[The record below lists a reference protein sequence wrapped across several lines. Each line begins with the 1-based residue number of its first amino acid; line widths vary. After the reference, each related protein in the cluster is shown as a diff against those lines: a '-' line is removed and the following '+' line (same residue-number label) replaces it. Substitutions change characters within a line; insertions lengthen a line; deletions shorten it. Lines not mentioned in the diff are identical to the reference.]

1 MNILFLYS
9 EQIDPTAGGV
19 ERVSFN
25 LGNYFESCGYNIFFL
40 GKNSCINTTDKR
52 QYYLPDSS
60 CTSESNIHF
69 FCDFLKKN
77 SIRIVINQGGT
88 SPEISELSY
97 YCKAFQ
103 VKLIS
108 VVHNSLLSSIINFDF
123 VYDRKFEKLGISWLL
138 TITRF
143 KIFKDLL
150 LKLYKYKHQRHYRSL
165 CKESDIVLLL
175 SYKFKNE
182 LIFFLDEYTVPNVL
196 AIPNPTAF
204 CDIVH
209 KKKKK
214 EILYVGRI
222 NCSQKRVDILLLIWS
237 RLCNN
242 FNDWTLNI
250 VGEGSEL
257 NYIKVKSRK
266 LGLINI
272 LFHGKTDPM
281 PFYETA
287 SIICMTSSFEGLP
300 MTLIEAMQF
309 GAVPIAFDSFVSA
322 SDLIENNVD
331 GCLIAP
337 FDINQYV
344 IELRGLM
351 SDTSRLNRFSLSAI
365 EKSKKFDISNIGPQ
379 WLSLFNSLN

>member
-9 EQIDPTAGGV
+9 EQIDPKAGGV

-25 LGNYFESCGYNIFFL
+25 LGNYFESCGYNIYFL
-40 GKNSCINTTDKR
+40 GKNSSINTTDKR
-52 QYYLPDSS
+52 QYYLTDSS
-60 CTSESNIHF
+60 FTSESNLHF
-69 FCDFLKKN
+69 FCDFLKKY

-97 YCKAFQ
+97 HCKAFQ

-123 VYDRKFEKLGISWLL
+123 VYDRKFEKLGISWVL
-138 TITRF
+138 TIARF

-150 LKLYKYKHQRHYRSL
+150 LKLYKYKHQRHYRTL

-175 SYKFKNE
+175 SNKFKNE
-182 LIFFLDEYTVPNVL
+182 LIFFLDGYSVSNVL
-196 AIPNPTAF
+196 AIPNPSVF

-214 EILYVGRI
+214 ELLYVGRI

-237 RLCNN
+237 RVCNN

-250 VGEGSEL
+250 VGDGPEL
-257 NYIKVKSRK
+257 DYVKVKSK
-266 LGLINI
+266 ELDLCNI
-272 LFHGKTDPM
+272 VFYGITDPI

-287 SIICMTSSFEGLP
+287 SIFCMTSSFEGLP

-309 GAVPIAFDSFVSA
+309 GAVPIAFDSFVAA
-322 SDLIENNVD
+322 SDLIDNNVD

-344 IELRGLM
+344 IKLKDLM
-351 SDTSRLNRFSLSAI
+351 SDTSLLNLYSLSAI

-379 WLSLFNSLN
+379 WLSLFKSFD